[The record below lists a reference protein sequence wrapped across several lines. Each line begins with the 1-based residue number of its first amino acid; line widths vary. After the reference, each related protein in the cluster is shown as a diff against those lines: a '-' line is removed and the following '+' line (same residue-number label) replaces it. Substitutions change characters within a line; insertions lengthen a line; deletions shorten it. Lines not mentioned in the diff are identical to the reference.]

1 ACSGASASSNQAT
14 TTSSSVSATSPSL
27 PPLSPGGQVLIE
39 ASGNHDA
46 RTGNFAARA
55 PWYIELRYECTG
67 ENDNIVVQV
76 AGDDS
81 RLIGGI
87 TEKSV
92 QGQDMR
98 GYHSRGTF

>member
-1 ACSGASASSNQAT
+1 MHMPRARISAILTPLAAASLAACSGASASSNQAT

-76 AGDDS
+76 AGDD
-81 RLIGGI
+81 
-87 TEKSV
+87 
-92 QGQDMR
+92 
-98 GYHSRGTF
+98 